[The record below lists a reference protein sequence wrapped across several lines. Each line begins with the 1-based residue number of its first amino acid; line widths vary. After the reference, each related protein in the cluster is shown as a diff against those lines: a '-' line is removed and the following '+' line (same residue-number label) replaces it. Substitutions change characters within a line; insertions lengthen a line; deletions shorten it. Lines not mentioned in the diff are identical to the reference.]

1 MVDLVGSSQ
10 QQAFGAAKRDTLPRM
25 CRECDVRFACHGE
38 CPKNRFLATP
48 DGEPGLNYLCAGY
61 LSFFRH
67 IDRPAK
73 AIVQLLKTGRE
84 ASQVMAQ
91 AGRYDAELATAVAAA
106 GRNDP
111 CPCGSGLKVK
121 RCHGETRATAPADLS
136 RIPLG
141 TPRPPAVHRPRADA
155 GA

>member
-1 MVDLVGSSQ
+1 M
-10 QQAFGAAKRDTLPRM
+10 
-25 CRECDVRFACHGE
+25 
-38 CPKNRFLATP
+38 
-48 DGEPGLNYLCAGY
+48 
-61 LSFFRH
+61 SFFRH
-67 IDRPAK
+67 VDRPARS
-73 AIVQLLKTGRE
+73 IVTLLKAGRE
-84 ASQVMAQ
+84 ASEVMAQ

-121 RCHGETRATAPADLS
+121 RCHGETRATASANLS

-141 TPRPPAVHRPRADA
+141 TPRPPAVRRPRADA